1 MRLWWGDQCPA
12 DGISQVLND
21 LRAIQTHAKALYQ
34 FANREIDNLDKNELE
49 AAAEL
54 SFETSVLD
62 ALTML
67 EYSANAMI
75 QAQIH
80 AKYTRKRKLRS
91 GESYI
96 MRFVAART
104 RREPRSDDP
113 VSLQDPSTSSHHEF
127 NTSVPNRTTGTQR
140 QATMTI
146 RYHNDGER
154 PVPSVRRR
162 DKTASLPAPDTQ
174 IEYSVP
180 LVQIADNTQLDTQW
194 YSEID
199 IQAPSPEEESQTI
212 KRRRASV
219 WDVAFISGLYD
230 AGPDQLD

>member
-1 MRLWWGDQCPA
+1 M
-12 DGISQVLND
+12 ND

-34 FANREIDNLDKNELE
+34 FANREIDNIDKDELE
-49 AAAEL
+49 AAASL

-96 MRFVAART
+96 MRFYAART
-104 RREPRSDDP
+104 RRKARSDDP

-127 NTSVPNRTTGTQR
+127 NTSVPNRTTGT
-140 QATMTI
+140 
-146 RYHNDGER
+146 
-154 PVPSVRRR
+154 
-162 DKTASLPAPDTQ
+162 DTQ
-174 IEYSVP
+174 IENSVP
-180 LVQIADNTQLDTQW
+180 DL
-194 YSEID
+194 
-199 IQAPSPEEESQTI
+199 QAPSPAEESQNLMLAVFDS
-212 KRRRASV
+212 ASV
-219 WDVAFISGLYD
+219 MRAVTFAT
-230 AGPDQLD
+230 

>member
-1 MRLWWGDQCPA
+1 MSAPSDPVSEDLLRSGPPCEVVVGSPA

-34 FANREIDNLDKNELE
+34 FANREIDNIDKNELE
-49 AAAEL
+49 AATEL

-91 GESYI
+91 GESYT
-96 MRFVAART
+96 MRFVAAM
-104 RREPRSDDP
+104 REPRSDNP

-127 NTSVPNRTTGTQR
+127 NTSVPNRTTGT
-140 QATMTI
+140 
-146 RYHNDGER
+146 
-154 PVPSVRRR
+154 
-162 DKTASLPAPDTQ
+162 DTQ
-174 IEYSVP
+174 IENSVP
-180 LVQIADNTQLDTQW
+180 DL
-194 YSEID
+194 
-199 IQAPSPEEESQTI
+199 QAPSPAEESQNLMLAVFDS
-212 KRRRASV
+212 ASV
-219 WDVAFISGLYD
+219 MRAVTFAT
-230 AGPDQLD
+230 